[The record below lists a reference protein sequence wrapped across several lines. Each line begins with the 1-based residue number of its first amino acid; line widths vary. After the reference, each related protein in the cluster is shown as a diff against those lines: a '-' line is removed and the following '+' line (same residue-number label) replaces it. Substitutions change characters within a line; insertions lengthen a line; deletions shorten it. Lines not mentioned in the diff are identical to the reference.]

1 MVWTGFAHFTRFSH
15 TSHVAHFADFSHF
28 DRFTQFA
35 LFAKFSRF
43 AQFQFN
49 PIIFEAMWVLP
60 ILATYIVKGDWARNI
75 ANEQIFGISLIQLQC
90 WKVIK
95 RALTFEFYRTE
106 LEPNLSAYKS
116 YFSTF
121 NISTFQKLQQN
132 YEMLFTMI
140 CQICQIFDC
149 DMLAACCF
157 IIKKLKIGIFEIR
170 DNRRKLKNY
179 LGNFFLWIIKGFF
192 VNHR

>member
-90 WKVIK
+90 WKFVIK
-95 RALTFEFYRTE
+95 RALTFEFHRTE

-149 DMLAACCF
+149 DMLE
-157 IIKKLKIGIFEIR
+157 KVR
-170 DNRRKLKNY
+170 
-179 LGNFFLWIIKGFF
+179 
-192 VNHR
+192 